1 MPYFSVDS
9 SLLYLACCTQCVVFN
24 FLYQRNLVIMDEK
37 LKPLRVQIDAIDAQ
51 ILDLL
56 NRRAQVAQE
65 VGHVK
70 AETNAPVF
78 RPEREAQVLRCIA
91 ASNPGPLH
99 GPDVQTIFREIMSAC
114 RALERR
120 VTVAYLGPVGT
131 FTEQAVYQQFGHA
144 VEGMPCAS
152 FDEIFRVTEIGLAD
166 FGVVPIENSSEGAVN
181 RTLDL
186 LLQSTL
192 TISGE
197 VSFLVHQCLM
207 TQSGSMDGVKRI
219 CAHSQALAQCQSWL
233 NQHYPGIERQAVTSN
248 GEAARMA
255 SEDPSTAAI
264 AGEVAGQAY
273 RLPVVKAHIQDDP
286 HNRTRFAV
294 VGRLQTTPSGK
305 DQTSLVLS
313 VPNQAGAVYN
323 LLAPLATHGVSMTR
337 FESRPA
343 RMGTWEYY
351 FYVDIEGHVQDEKV
365 AKALEELKQNA
376 AFFKVLGSY
385 PSGM

>member
-1 MPYFSVDS
+1 MTTD
-9 SLLYLACCTQCVVFN
+9 
-24 FLYQRNLVIMDEK
+24 DK
-37 LKPLRVQIDAIDAQ
+37 LKPLRQQIDAIDEQ

-56 NRRAQVAQE
+56 NQRARVAQQ

-78 RPEREAQVLRCIA
+78 RPEREAQVLRKA
-91 ASNPGPLH
+91 AERNPGPLL
-99 GPDVQTIFREIMSAC
+99 GTDVQTIFREVMSAC

-131 FTEQAVYQQFGHA
+131 FSEQAVYQQFGHA
-144 VEGMPCAS
+144 VEAMPCAS
-152 FDEIFRVTEIGLAD
+152 IDEVFRATEAGTAD
-166 FGVVPIENSSEGAVN
+166 FGVVPIENSSEGVIN

-186 LLQSTL
+186 LLQTTL

-197 VSFLVHQCLM
+197 VSIQVHHSLM
-207 TQSGSMDGVKRI
+207 TRSGTMDGVKAI
-219 CAHSQALAQCQSWL
+219 CAHSQALAQCQVWL
-233 NQHYPGIERQAVTSN
+233 NQNYPHIERIAVASN
-248 GEAARMA
+248 GEAARLA
-255 SEDPSTAAI
+255 GEDAATAAI
-264 AGEVAGQAY
+264 ASDIAGQKY
-273 RLPVVKAHIQDDP
+273 NLQVVKAHVQDDP

-294 VGRLQTTPSGK
+294 IGRLQTEPSGT

-313 VPNQAGAVYN
+313 VPNRAGAVYN
-323 LLAPLATHGVSMTR
+323 LLAPLARHGVSMSR

-351 FYVDIEGHVQDEKV
+351 FYVDVEGHLKDGKV
-365 AKALEELKQNA
+365 ADALGELKENA

-385 PSGM
+385 PSSL